1 MSARQH
7 RILTLMARQE
17 NRELGHLSMQLGHLR
32 SREMQQFDMAD
43 RLGQMLDQSA
53 QAPSQPMTP
62 GQLSTAHFMG
72 RTLVQQLEATRSQ
85 MARTRE
91 QRAALEQDLSQH
103 QRRQQILQERADL
116 SRRAQLQARADA
128 QDNAA
133 LPRRTR

>member
-7 RILTLMARQE
+7 RLLTLMARQE

-32 SREMQQFDMAD
+32 QQEMQQFDMAD

-53 QAPSQPMTP
+53 QAPAEPMTP

-85 MARTRE
+85 MARTRQE
-91 QRAALEQDLSQH
+91 RAAVEQDLSQH

-116 SRRAQLQARADA
+116 SRRALHVARAEA
-128 QDNAA
+128 EDNAT
-133 LPRRTR
+133 LPRRTH

>member
-17 NRELGHLSMQLGHLR
+17 NREMGHLSMQLGHLR
-32 SREMQQFDMAD
+32 QQEMQQFDMAD
-43 RLGQMLDQSA
+43 RLGQMLDQTA
-53 QAPSQPMTP
+53 TLPPQPMTP

-85 MARTRE
+85 MARTRQE
-91 QRAALEQDLSQH
+91 RAAVEQDLSQH
-103 QRRQQILQERADL
+103 QRRQQILQDRAEL
-116 SRRAQLQARADA
+116 NRRALNLARAEAEDDA
-128 QDNAA
+128 T

>member
-7 RILTLMARQE
+7 RLLTLMARQE

-32 SREMQQFDMAD
+32 RQELQQFDMAD
-43 RLGQMLDQSA
+43 RLGQSA

-85 MARTRE
+85 MARTRQE
-91 QRAALEQDLSQH
+91 RAAVEQDLSQH
-103 QRRQQILQERADL
+103 QRRQQILQERAEL
-116 SRRAQLQARADA
+116 SRRALHLARAA
-128 QDNAA
+128 AEDNAT